1 MTFSYDLHT
10 HSHCSDGKLSPEAL
24 VSLAKLNNVD
34 VLALTDHDTIDG
46 IPAAIAAAG
55 DEMTIISGIEVSTLW
70 QGRGIHIVGLQIDI
84 HSDELQQAVSTQSAI
99 RLERAKTIA
108 LRLEKAGIKGAWEG
122 AQRHAQ
128 GSAIGRPHFAAH
140 IIDVGYAAN
149 FAQAFKRYLGA
160 GKIGDV
166 KSEWPS
172 IPSAVSW
179 INAAGGIAILAHPD
193 KYGLTRTKLYTLLQE
208 FSDAG
213 GKGLEVVSGHQ
224 NPAVTQKLQKAA
236 VDFSLLASCGSDF
249 HSPDNKWQSPGAMSP
264 LPKNCQAIWDFW

>member
-1 MTFSYDLHT
+1 MNFSYDLHT
-10 HSHCSDGKLSPEAL
+10 HSHCSDGKLSPEEL

-34 VLALTDHDTIDG
+34 VLALTDHDTIEG

-55 DEMTIISGIEVSTLW
+55 DELTIIPGIEVSTLW
-70 QGRGIHIVGLQIDI
+70 QGRGIHIIGLQIDI
-84 HSDELQQAVSTQSAI
+84 HSKELKQAVSIQSDI
-99 RLERAKTIA
+99 RLGRAKTIA
-108 LRLEKAGIKGAWEG
+108 VRLEKAGIKGAWEG
-122 AQRHAQ
+122 AQRYAQ
-128 GSAIGRPHFAAH
+128 GGAIGRPHFAQH

-172 IPSAVSW
+172 ISSAISW

-213 GKGLEVVSGHQ
+213 GRGLEVVSGNQ
-224 NPAVTQKLQKAA
+224 KPDVTQKLQKAA

-249 HSPDNKWQSPGAMSP
+249 HSPDNKWQSPGVMSP

>member
-1 MTFSYDLHT
+1 MNFSYDLHT
-10 HSHCSDGKLSPEAL
+10 HSHCSDGKLSPEEL

-55 DEMTIISGIEVSTLW
+55 DELTIIPGIEVSTLW

-84 HSDELQQAVSTQSAI
+84 HSEALKQAVSIQSDI
-99 RLERAKTIA
+99 RLGRAKTIA

-122 AQRHAQ
+122 ALRYAQ
-128 GSAIGRPHFAAH
+128 GGAIGRPHFAQH

-172 IPSAVSW
+172 ISSAISW

-213 GKGLEVVSGHQ
+213 GRGLEVVSGNQ

-249 HSPDNKWQSPGAMSP
+249 HSPDNKWQSPGVMSP

>member
-1 MTFSYDLHT
+1 MNFSYDLHT
-10 HSHCSDGKLSPEAL
+10 HSHCSDGKLSPEEL

-55 DEMTIISGIEVSTLW
+55 DGLTIIPGIEVSTLW
-70 QGRGIHIVGLQIDI
+70 QGRGIHIIGLQIDI
-84 HSDELQQAVSTQSAI
+84 HSKELKQAVSIQSDI
-99 RLERAKTIA
+99 RLGRAKTIA
-108 LRLEKAGIKGAWEG
+108 VRLEKAGIKGAWEG
-122 AQRHAQ
+122 AQRYAQ
-128 GSAIGRPHFAAH
+128 GGAIGRPHFAQH

-172 IPSAVSW
+172 ISSAISW

-213 GKGLEVVSGHQ
+213 GRGLEVVSGNQ
-224 NPAVTQKLQKAA
+224 KPDVTQKLQKAA

-249 HSPDNKWQSPGAMSP
+249 HSPDNKWQSPGVMSP

>member
-1 MTFSYDLHT
+1 LNLSYDLHT
-10 HSHCSDGKLSPEAL
+10 HSHCSDGKLSPAEL

-34 VLALTDHDTIDG
+34 VLALTDHDTIAG

-55 DEMTIISGIEVSTLW
+55 DALTIIPGIEVSTLW

-84 HSDELQQAVSTQSAI
+84 HSDELQQAVSQQEEI
-99 RLERAKTIA
+99 RFKRAKTIA
-108 LRLEKAGIKGAWEG
+108 VRLEKAGIKGAWEG
-122 AQRHAQ
+122 ALFYAQ
-128 GSAIGRPHFAAH
+128 GGAIGRPHFAQH

-172 IPSAVSW
+172 ITSAVSW
-179 INAAGGIAILAHPD
+179 INAAGGIATLAHPD
-193 KYGLTRTKLYTLLQE
+193 KYGLTRTKLYALLQD
-208 FSDAG
+208 FADAG
-213 GKGLEVVSGHQ
+213 GRSIEVVSGNQ
-224 NPAVTQKLQKAA
+224 NADVTKKLQKAA
-236 VDFSLLASCGSDF
+236 ADFSLLASCGSDF
-249 HSPDNKWQSPGAMSP
+249 HSPDNKWQSPGVMSL

>member
-1 MTFSYDLHT
+1 MNFLYDLHT
-10 HSHCSDGKLSPEAL
+10 HSHCSDGKLSPEEL

-55 DEMTIISGIEVSTLW
+55 DGLTIIPGIEVSTLW
-70 QGRGIHIVGLQIDI
+70 QGRGIHIIGLQIDI
-84 HSDELQQAVSTQSAI
+84 HSKELKQAVSIQSDI
-99 RLERAKTIA
+99 RLGRAKTIA
-108 LRLEKAGIKGAWEG
+108 VRLEKAGIKGAWEG
-122 AQRHAQ
+122 AQRYAQ
-128 GSAIGRPHFAAH
+128 GGAIGRPHFAQH

-172 IPSAVSW
+172 ISSAISW

-213 GKGLEVVSGHQ
+213 GRGLEVVSGNQ
-224 NPAVTQKLQKAA
+224 KPDVTQKLQKAA

-249 HSPDNKWQSPGAMSP
+249 HSPDNKWQSPGVMSP

>member
-1 MTFSYDLHT
+1 MNLSYDLHT
-10 HSHCSDGKLSPEAL
+10 HSHCSDGKLSPSEL
-24 VSLAKLNNVD
+24 VSLAVLNKVD
-34 VLALTDHDTIDG
+34 VLALTDHDTIAG

-55 DEMTIISGIEVSTLW
+55 AGINIVAGIEVSTLW
-70 QGRGIHIVGLQIDI
+70 QGRGIHIIGLQIDI
-84 HSDELQQAVSTQSAI
+84 ESAELQRAVSRQEEV

-108 LRLEKAGIKGAWEG
+108 ARLEKAGVKGAWEG
-122 AQRHAQ
+122 AQRYAQ
-128 GSAIGRPHFAAH
+128 GGAIGRPHFAQH

-172 IPSAVSW
+172 IASAVSW
-179 INAAGGIAILAHPD
+179 INAAGGIAVLAHPD
-193 KYGLTRTKLYTLLQE
+193 KYGLTRTKLYTLLQD

-213 GKGLEVVSGHQ
+213 GRSIEVVSGNQ
-224 NPAVTQKLQKAA
+224 NVDVTAKLQKAA
-236 VDFSLLASCGSDF
+236 ADFSFLASCGSDF

>member
-1 MTFSYDLHT
+1 MNFSYDLHT
-10 HSHCSDGKLSPEAL
+10 HSHCSDGKLSPEEL

-55 DEMTIISGIEVSTLW
+55 DELTIIPGIEVSTLW
-70 QGRGIHIVGLQIDI
+70 QGRGIHIIGLQIDI
-84 HSDELQQAVSTQSAI
+84 HSKELKQAVSIQSDI
-99 RLERAKTIA
+99 RLGRAKTIA
-108 LRLEKAGIKGAWEG
+108 VRLEKAGIKGAWEG
-122 AQRHAQ
+122 AQRYAQ
-128 GSAIGRPHFAAH
+128 GGAIGRPHFAQH

-172 IPSAVSW
+172 ISSAISW

-213 GKGLEVVSGHQ
+213 GRGLEVVSGNQ
-224 NPAVTQKLQKAA
+224 KPDVTQKLQKAA

-249 HSPDNKWQSPGAMSP
+249 HSPDNKWQSPGVMSP